1 MKHVFFRT
9 QDPELRTQ
17 RHPRA
22 PGAPFFLPS
31 PLLHSYLRRFLA
43 SFLPSPLLHSSLR
56 PLDSGGALPDS
67 IRQAAPDRGRKNP
80 ACAAGGFT
88 LIETALAM
96 LAIGLGLLA
105 VFGLGR
111 LGLQSAKET
120 GHDRRCVMMADAVFE
135 TLREYNARFVDEAR
149 TNGMAGTSWVVLWQQ
164 AFNNQIP
171 FPEIAGMSAS
181 PNIPLVFTGSDS
193 FAAAFDKD
201 NLSLANWNPL
211 YSLSGE
217 FTYRSTISGAPEDT
231 DAPYNCLHIKFVV
244 HPDGHTYSSDHRI
257 FSTVVYDSGGLP

>member
-1 MKHVFFRT
+1 MTAVFLMT
-9 QDPELRTQ
+9 QDSGLRTQ
-17 RHPRA
+17 SHPRRFLA
-22 PGAPFFLPS
+22 SSLPS
-31 PLLHSYLRRFLA
+31 PLLL
-43 SFLPSPLLHSSLR
+43 SSLR

-135 TLREYNARFVDEAR
+135 TLREHNARFVDEAR

-164 AFNNQIP
+164 AFQDKIP
-171 FPEIAGMSAS
+171 FPLIAGMSEA
-181 PNIPLVFTGSDS
+181 IPALHFWQSDEITGFEKRLV
-193 FAAAFDKD
+193 AATPAFDP
-201 NLSLANWNPL
+201 NMIRLSDWNPRYIL
-211 YSLSGE
+211 YLSGE
-217 FTYRSTISGAPEDT
+217 AASPVAQAVNACQITLWIF
-231 DAPYNCLHIKFVV
+231 
-244 HPDGHTYSSDHRI
+244 PDGDTLSSDPRI
-257 FSTVVYDSGGLP
+257 FSTTLINPGGLP

>member
-1 MKHVFFRT
+1 
-9 QDPELRTQ
+9 
-17 RHPRA
+17 
-22 PGAPFFLPS
+22 
-31 PLLHSYLRRFLA
+31 
-43 SFLPSPLLHSSLR
+43 
-56 PLDSGGALPDS
+56 LPDS

-120 GHDRRCVMMADAVFE
+120 GHDRRCVMMADAIFE
-135 TLREYNARFVDEAR
+135 TLRDYNARFVDEAR

-171 FPEIAGMSAS
+171 FPEIAGMSD
-181 PNIPLVFTGSDS
+181 NIPSLHFWKTDDITSFVQGSK
-193 FAAAFDKD
+193 AATPAFDP
-201 NLSLANWNPL
+201 NNIRLSDWNPRYIL
-211 YSLSGE
+211 YLSGE
-217 FTYRSTISGAPEDT
+217 AASPVAQSPNAYQITLWIF
-231 DAPYNCLHIKFVV
+231 
-244 HPDGHTYSSDHRI
+244 PDGDTLSSDPRI
-257 FSTVVYDSGGLP
+257 FSTTLINPGGLP